1 MGDPTVPDPDVG
13 VSAEPDLDPD
23 PVLRRVSDLVADR
36 NRARTARPVVVGI
49 GGPVCVGKSTYS
61 AALAERLR
69 GQGGLVTVVVAGDG
83 FLWPNAVLAERGIL
97 ERKGFPESYD
107 LLGASGF
114 LDAERSGDRDVVA
127 PRYSHEDYDVVEGSE
142 PVGAVDVVIFE
153 GVVVLQE
160 TFGPR
165 LDLEPTDHPAKRHL
179 IRDIPPIR
187 QDRDRFLCSREGG
200 KDFFFLLGVD
210 DLATPDLCA
219 PCGLFNVGHLRKI
232 FALDVVAVRERLVG
246 GHQRIERA
254 AARRELRG
262 RAGIPAVPG
271 VLVSPSFQSHRPE
284 SLDS

>member
-1 MGDPTVPDPDVG
+1 MGDPTVPDSDVG
-13 VSAEPDLDPD
+13 ASAEPDQDPD

-69 GQGGLVTVVVAGDG
+69 GQGGLVTIVVAGDG

-114 LDAERSGDRDVVA
+114 LDAVRSGDRDVVA

-142 PVGAVDVVIFE
+142 PVGTVDVVIFE
-153 GVVVLQE
+153 GLVVLQQ

-165 LDLEPTDHPAKRHL
+165 LDLGVYLHAEHDVLRGWFVE
-179 IRDIPPIR
+179 
-187 QDRDRFLCSREGG
+187 RFVRLVADLDEGSTSV
-200 KDFFFLLGVD
+200 L
-210 DLATPDLCA
+210 
-219 PCGLFNVGHLRKI
+219 GLFRGLDETGLRQAAVGVWESYNVPNNRDHIEPMRDGADIVVELGPSHEILRWHHP
-232 FALDVVAVRERLVG
+232 RG
-246 GHQRIERA
+246 PRA
-254 AARRELRG
+254 
-262 RAGIPAVPG
+262 
-271 VLVSPSFQSHRPE
+271 
-284 SLDS
+284 